1 MKNYKYILLF
11 ATLYL
16 GAACTDLVDDVNDD
30 LTELSADVIPPE
42 KFLTGAQLANVLAQV
57 GHANRI
63 SGLYTG
69 QLTGFAAQ
77 YKNIYDYT
85 LTSEETESTWNRIY
99 QGVVPQTRLIISK
112 LEGENALLHG
122 ICQVMEAHVIGTAA
136 TLFGDIP
143 YEEIFIEG
151 LEDPK
156 FDEQATVLANVQLL
170 LDEAIDNLNVA
181 ATGVISEDIYYNGD
195 KQKWLEAAWSLKAR
209 YYMQT
214 KEYSSAYSAAQN
226 GISTASNN
234 MNFIPIGDSSITGS
248 KNTYFTLLNGSRA
261 GDIGTQGSYFSGLL
275 DPSGTTSRN
284 HAKTDETARFEY
296 MTVDQTDGVSNRG
309 VASEFEPQRM
319 VTYEETMLALAEAG
333 ARTVDFNTGLGHLN
347 TYRQFLNTG
356 AFLNVHFNA
365 RPYTYSDYI
374 EADFQAGGLENA
386 DNIAQDRALLR
397 EIIEERY
404 VSGFMTYM
412 PFDDA
417 RRLRS
422 ASESD
427 IAVSIPFNTS
437 TATAHPERLVYP
449 DNEINTNAN
458 IPSPLPDLYTVT
470 DINQ

>member
-1 MKNYKYILLF
+1 
-11 ATLYL
+11 
-16 GAACTDLVDDVNDD
+16 
-30 LTELSADVIPPE
+30 
-42 KFLTGAQLANVLAQV
+42 
-57 GHANRI
+57 
-63 SGLYTG
+63 
-69 QLTGFAAQ
+69 
-77 YKNIYDYT
+77 
-85 LTSEETESTWNRIY
+85 
-99 QGVVPQTRLIISK
+99 
-112 LEGENALLHG
+112 
-122 ICQVMEAHVIGTAA
+122 
-136 TLFGDIP
+136 
-143 YEEIFIEG
+143 
-151 LEDPK
+151 
-156 FDEQATVLANVQLL
+156 
-170 LDEAIDNLNVA
+170 
-181 ATGVISEDIYYNGD
+181 
-195 KQKWLEAAWSLKAR
+195 
-209 YYMQT
+209 
-214 KEYSSAYSAAQN
+214 
-226 GISTASNN
+226 
-234 MNFIPIGDSSITGS
+234 
-248 KNTYFTLLNGSRA
+248 
-261 GDIGTQGSYFSGLL
+261 
-275 DPSGTTSRN
+275 
-284 HAKTDETARFEY
+284 
-296 MTVDQTDGVSNRG
+296 GVSNRG